1 MSSRPLLNLRP
12 PSPINYKIPTQPKKT
27 YYFNIVSLLL
37 HLTSISFIVYL
48 MAKTPQHRIEQV
60 SVRQGQMS
68 VSSIVNDE
76 IITFDNATNT
86 LTIWAMSVIIKP
98 AANQHGRR
106 LIATPASTLS
116 VVGTIKTSH
125 IDTTDISVQELPAAG
140 PAGPAGAQGPPGIN
154 GTAGTNGQDG
164 PPGAQGPPGI
174 NGTAGINGQD
184 GSPGAQGSPG
194 ARGPPGTNGT
204 AGTNGR
210 DGSPGAQGPPG
221 TNGTAGINGQDGSP
235 GDQGPPGAQ
244 GSPGAQGPP
253 GINGTAGTNGTGAEY
268 LIFRNNELQINVSK
282 VNIAGNLHVDG
293 DFSRDGDEI

>member
-1 MSSRPLLNLRP
+1 
-12 PSPINYKIPTQPKKT
+12 
-27 YYFNIVSLLL
+27 
-37 HLTSISFIVYL
+37 

-125 IDTTDISVQELPAAG
+125 IDTTDISVQELPPAG
-140 PAGPAGAQGPPGIN
+140 PAGPA
-154 GTAGTNGQDG
+154 
-164 PPGAQGPPGI
+164 
-174 NGTAGINGQD
+174 
-184 GSPGAQGSPG
+184 
-194 ARGPPGTNGT
+194 
-204 AGTNGR
+204 
-210 DGSPGAQGPPG
+210 
-221 TNGTAGINGQDGSP
+221 
-235 GDQGPPGAQ
+235 
-244 GSPGAQGPP
+244 GAQGPP

-293 DFSRDGDEI
+293 DFSRDGDEIFI

>member
-125 IDTTDISVQELPAAG
+125 IDTTDISVQELPPAG
-140 PAGPAGAQGPPGIN
+140 PAGPA
-154 GTAGTNGQDG
+154 
-164 PPGAQGPPGI
+164 
-174 NGTAGINGQD
+174 
-184 GSPGAQGSPG
+184 
-194 ARGPPGTNGT
+194 
-204 AGTNGR
+204 
-210 DGSPGAQGPPG
+210 
-221 TNGTAGINGQDGSP
+221 
-235 GDQGPPGAQ
+235 
-244 GSPGAQGPP
+244 GAQGPP

-293 DFSRDGDEI
+293 DFSRDGDEIFI